1 MALKPAE
8 DKSLEGS
15 VAANGVS
22 TVNADTGKNV
32 RDVEVTLAAHY
43 TDPDGKDH
51 LPGDKI
57 KVRPAAAQALRTA
70 GYAARE
76 D

>member
-15 VAANGVS
+15 VAANGVA
-22 TVNADTGKNV
+22 TVNAPTGKNV
-32 RDVEVTLAAHY
+32 RDVEVVLSAHY
-43 TDPDGKDH
+43 TDPDGAAH

-57 KVRPAAAQALRTA
+57 KVRPSVALALRTA
-70 GYAARE
+70 GYVPRE